1 MFAQVVVNTSLAQ
14 EREGPTSGIF
24 TYIVPETLRAILQ
37 PGHLVWVPF
46 GSRRLQGIVWALTDA
61 PPPFPTRPI
70 ESLARAQPV
79 VTRQQLALA
88 RWLSEHYLAPLID
101 CLRLMLPSGVA
112 RRVDILLE
120 LASEPPFPTDLTP
133 EQGKLLALLLRSPL
147 TRRRLRKVAPEL
159 AKRSLIESLL
169 RRGLI
174 VSGQAVIEA
183 PARPRTIRR
192 ARLLV
197 DPADSARAL
206 LALGRPSRQ
215 ADILGWLLDNSDPL
229 PALSDIGVG
238 GDVQSAVHALAERGW
253 VAVNP
258 GRRLLLVPDP
268 TAARAAL
275 TTTLARAPIQAAALE
290 ALLAAPSPVVEED
303 FRQRHKVSSETLRAL
318 EQRGL
323 VRRVTEPTT
332 VLLAIDREQAYDAII
347 ALRGLDLHRRT
358 LEVLREAGGA
368 AWVGYLY
375 AEAGCDRE
383 TLRDLEKAGLVALE
397 AAEVERSPL
406 SAPSAREPRPVLTS
420 DQEAAWETLRAGLRA
435 AWQEN
440 PSTPSPTDAA
450 PGPGNPPGD
459 GGQEITLAAPSL
471 PPTYLLHGVTGSGK
485 TELYLLAIEEALA
498 HGRQAIVLVPEI
510 ALTPQ
515 SAQRFAARFPGRV
528 AVWHSALS
536 HGERFDQWRRIRDG
550 DIGVVVGS
558 RSALFVPLPRLGL
571 IILDEE
577 HEPAYKQESA
587 PRYHAREVAAELGRL
602 AGAPVILGSAT
613 PALETYWRARQGQ
626 IRLITLSRR
635 VAAHQ
640 ATGLRLPGA
649 LPTQEPAIPGAYAD
663 LPRVEVVDLRH
674 ELRAGN
680 RSIFSR
686 KLQEALALVLER
698 GQQAILFLN
707 RRGAATFVMC
717 RDCGFVLRCPRCD
730 VPLIYHMTADEDENA
745 GVLICHHCGRQSA
758 PPRTCP
764 QCDSRRIRYFGA
776 GTQKVAEEAAR
787 LFPHAR
793 IARWDR
799 DTATTRRAHERILA
813 QFVEHKADIL
823 VGTQMVA
830 KGLDLPLVTLVGVV
844 AADVGLFLPD
854 FRAAERTFQLLAQVA
869 GRAGRSPLGGR
880 VIVQTYAPEHY
891 AIRAAAR
898 HDFVGFYAQEIRFRQ
913 EQGYPPFVRLARLI
927 YSDHDFHRAQVETE
941 RVVGLLRSRLA
952 AAASQAE
959 GIPDGLIGPAPC
971 FFARQ
976 RGRYR
981 WQIIVRS
988 ADPSA
993 ILSGLDLSPAW
1004 RIDIDPISLL

>member
-1 MFAQVVVNTSLAQ
+1 MFAQVVVNTNLAQ
-14 EREGPTSGIF
+14 EGEDPTSGIF
-24 TYIVPETLRAILQ
+24 TYVVPETLRALLQ

-61 PPPFPTRPI
+61 APPFPTRPI

-79 VTRQQLALA
+79 VTQQQLALA
-88 RWLSEHYLAPLID
+88 RWLSEHYLTPLMD

-133 EQGKLLALLLRSPL
+133 EQGKLLALLLHSPL

-159 AKRSLIESLL
+159 AKRSLIEPLL

-183 PARPRTIRR
+183 PVRPRTIRR
-192 ARLLV
+192 ARLVV
-197 DPADSARAL
+197 DPADGMRAL
-206 LALGRPSRQ
+206 LSLGRASRQ
-215 ADILGWLLDNSDPL
+215 ADVLSWLLDTSDPV
-229 PALSDIGVG
+229 PALSDIAVG
-238 GDVQSAVHALAERGW
+238 GDVQNVVHALAERGW
-253 VAVNP
+253 VTVNP
-258 GRRLLLVPDP
+258 GRQLLLIPDP
-268 TAARAAL
+268 AAARAAL
-275 TTTLARAPIQAAALE
+275 TTTLTRAPAQAAALG
-290 ALLAAPSPVVEED
+290 ALLAATPPVVEGD
-303 FRQRHKVSSETLRAL
+303 FRQRHRIGGETLRAL
-318 EQRGL
+318 ERRGL
-323 VRRVTEPTT
+323 VRRMTEPTI
-332 VLLAIDREQAYDAII
+332 VLLAISREQAYDAII
-347 ALRGLDLHRRT
+347 ALRGLDLHRRA

-368 AWVGYLY
+368 AWIGYLY
-375 AEAGCDRE
+375 AEAGCDRA
-383 TLRDLEKAGLVALE
+383 TLRDLEEAGLVALE

-406 SAPSAREPRPVLTS
+406 SAPPTLEPRPVLTG
-420 DQEAAWETLRAGLRA
+420 DQEAAWATLRAGLRA
-435 AWQEN
+435 AWQEPSP
-440 PSTPSPTDAA
+440 PSTADAGSGSGSLQGEEAQGVTPSV
-450 PGPGNPPGD
+450 
-459 GGQEITLAAPSL
+459 PSG

-536 HGERFDQWRRIRDG
+536 HGERFDQWRRIREG

-640 ATGLRLPGA
+640 AVGLRPSDA
-649 LPTQEPAIPGAYAD
+649 PSPQELASPGAYAD
-663 LPRVEVVDLRH
+663 LPCVEVVDLRH

-686 KLQEALALVLER
+686 KLQEALALVLAR

-730 VPLIYHMTADEDENA
+730 VPLIYHMTAGED
-745 GVLICHHCGRQSA
+745 GDVGLLICHHCGRQSS

-787 LFPHAR
+787 LFPQAR

-813 QFVEHKADIL
+813 QFVEHKADFL

-830 KGLDLPLVTLVGVV
+830 KGLDLPLVTLVGVI

-898 HDFVGFYAQEIRFRQ
+898 HDFVGFYAQEIRFRR

-927 YSDHDFHRAQVETE
+927 YSDHDFHRAQVEAE
-941 RVVGLLRSRLA
+941 RVAGILRSRLA
-952 AAASQAE
+952 ADAGRAE
-959 GIPDGLIGPAPC
+959 GVPDGVIGPAPC

-988 ADPSA
+988 SDPSA
-993 ILSGLDLSPAW
+993 ALSGLALSPAW